1 MKRKLQQTHI
11 ARSIKRV
18 CALTWSVFALF
29 TFASFAYRYTVK
41 CTVECRFEHGSE
53 LVSGC
58 LNIVRVSCALY
69 QFYVLRYTPIIIFSL
84 SIDIFLLLLL
94 LVVKKWRE
102 KLYRKP
108 TRVTFNDDEKWWWF
122 CACIFLYIYYV
133 QCFSLC
139 YSFD

>member
-69 QFYVLRYTPIIIFSL
+69 QFYVLRYTPIIIFSVN
-84 SIDIFLLLLL
+84 
-94 LVVKKWRE
+94 VV
-102 KLYRKP
+102 
-108 TRVTFNDDEKWWWF
+108 
-122 CACIFLYIYYV
+122 CAFA
-133 QCFSLC
+133 FF
-139 YSFD
+139 YSFIVDVHSGKHTRKKQSTIVSVNDGEK